1 MSIEGEITIK
11 VITNSGVAK
20 ETLITSSRP
29 LHIPQLFIDQPVQK
43 VAETLDSLYQLCN
56 TAHRFAFLRLLDKCK
71 VISLS
76 ENEVLAYQL
85 LLDLETIREHC
96 FSISSKWRINDNQ
109 KINKNMIDLLA
120 TLKEINSTLFSVGNP
135 LSLLDK
141 TLQSFACIKNLV
153 EKLKT
158 QLTLT
163 LIGEQFN
170 AETVFSNIHN
180 FDYWIKTQSS
190 DCAIF
195 LHNIQQSKFGDLGK
209 VKTQFLPNITTAE
222 ITVLLN
228 DDAFIAQPSHNG
240 ICYET
245 TPYTRQINHPLIQQ
259 LSAKYDAGLLSRVAT
274 QLLEIFELMSR
285 VKGNYTQIYSED
297 IHYNKVASI
306 DATSAIVEVEAARGK
321 LIHSLTVQGDQVKAY
336 RILSPTQWNFHPQG
350 ILKQMIQALNFNN
363 KQDLVNKITLLVNAI
378 DPCVGYKIKVID
390 A

>member
-1 MSIEGEITIK
+1 
-11 VITNSGVAK
+11 
-20 ETLITSSRP
+20 
-29 LHIPQLFIDQPVQK
+29 
-43 VAETLDSLYQLCN
+43 
-56 TAHRFAFLRLLDKCK
+56 

-76 ENEVLAYQL
+76 VNEMLAYQL

-96 FSISSKWRINDNQ
+96 FSIFSKWRINDNQ

-120 TLKEINSTLFSVGNP
+120 TLKGINSTLFSVGNP
-135 LSLLDK
+135 LSLMDK
-141 TLQSFACIKNLV
+141 TLQSFACIKSLV

-170 AETVFSNIHN
+170 AETVFNNTYN

-195 LHNIQQSKFGDLGK
+195 LHNIQQSQFGDLGN
-209 VKTQFLPNITTAE
+209 VKTQFLPNIMPSEMTA
-222 ITVLLN
+222 LLN
-228 DDAFIAQPSHNG
+228 DDAFIAQPSHKG

-245 TPYTRQINHPLIQQ
+245 TPYTRQINNPLIQQ
-259 LSAKYDAGLLSRVAT
+259 LSAKYGTGLLSRAAT
-274 QLLEIFELMSR
+274 QLLEIFELMNR
-285 VKGNYTQIYSED
+285 VKSNYTQIYSED
-297 IHYNKVASI
+297 IQYNRRASI
-306 DATSAIVEVEAARGK
+306 DATSAVVEVQAARGK
-321 LIHSLTVQGDQVKAY
+321 LIHSLTIQDDQVKAY

-350 ILKQMIQALNFNN
+350 ILKQMIQALSFSN